1 MPEKSGID
9 AALGVL
15 LPAGAFCPKAGI
27 AAPIANVTTTR
38 KSSRRAPSV
47 MCFLSAND

>member
-1 MPEKSGID
+1 M
-9 AALGVL
+9 L

-38 KSSRRAPSV
+38 KSSRRTPRV
-47 MCFLSAND
+47 IWFLSAND